1 MSGSASPPGAGFF
14 LIVQAWGRD
23 FALPIGCARSI
34 FRIEALTRAP
44 LAPPWLL
51 GLANLSGRLTAVV
64 CLNRRLWPDAPPLG
78 AGSLAVAIELGSDA
92 LALAVEDVGGVVE
105 AQNLLSEE
113 QSAPGLGALRS
124 ATILDV
130 RALFDSVAPRLPDA
144 DAKDLEPSGNLTNR

>member
-1 MSGSASPPGAGFF
+1 MSGSASPPGAGIF
-14 LIVQAWGRD
+14 LTVQAWGRD
-23 FALPIGCARSI
+23 FALPIGCARSV

-113 QSAPGLGALRS
+113 QTAPGLGALRLGRRS

-130 RALFDSVAPRLPDA
+130 RALFDSQN
-144 DAKDLEPSGNLTNR
+144 AKAA